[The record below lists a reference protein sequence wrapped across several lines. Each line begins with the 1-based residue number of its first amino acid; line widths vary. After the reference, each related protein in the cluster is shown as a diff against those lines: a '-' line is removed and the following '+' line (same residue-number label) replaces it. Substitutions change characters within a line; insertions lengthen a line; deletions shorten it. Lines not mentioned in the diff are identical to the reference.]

1 VIDLIVSVIGS
12 LVALLVIGAVSWL
25 NGVYRAKSAE
35 WQERLS
41 QDPSL
46 RLRTALRCVV
56 YLVIGASFFVV
67 SIVFAFGFG
76 ILDVLGV
83 QAEVLG
89 LATLELIYWTG
100 AILGVASVLML
111 AAGMFSAASLSSVA
125 IRTR

>member
-1 VIDLIVSVIGS
+1 M
-12 LVALLVIGAVSWL
+12 
-25 NGVYRAKSAE
+25 
-35 WQERLS
+35 
-41 QDPSL
+41 
-46 RLRTALRCVV
+46 
-56 YLVIGASFFVV
+56 